1 MFLLR
6 HFVLDYRM
14 RLDRKFNVSQLSF
27 SLGEDPLLGDQ
38 QQYRYMTADD
48 MKSFGDDS
56 MRMDVTSDEKSE
68 HNRNSIGKHFFYIYL
83 ISL

>member
-6 HFVLDYRM
+6 HYDLDHRT
-14 RLDRKFNVSQLSF
+14 RLDPKLHVSQFSSF

-38 QQYRYMTADD
+38 QQYMYMTADD

-56 MRMDVTSDEKSE
+56 MRMDVTNDEKSE
-68 HNRNSIGKHFFYIYL
+68 HNRNSIGKQFFHKRSI
-83 ISL
+83 